1 MTPRRS
7 VSIVLS
13 GLVGATLVSGIL
25 LAYVRHEHRAQFRAM
40 QTLIAERDELE
51 VEWGA
56 LQLERAAWAG
66 YRRIDLEARQGLAMR
81 QPEKRDIVFLRV
93 NAPNASIRESRTESR

>member
-1 MTPRRS
+1 MKPGGS

-13 GLVGATLVSGIL
+13 GLVGATLVSGVL

-40 QTLIAERDELE
+40 QTLIAERDQLE

-56 LQLERAAWAG
+56 VQLERAAWTG
-66 YRRIDLEARQGLAMR
+66 YRRIDLEARERLAMR

-93 NAPNASIRESRTESR
+93 SAPNASLRESRTESR